1 LIETN
6 HIFRCNFKE
15 TRQRNNVHAHIRESD
30 LPEPVVHKQKTIK
43 LCFFGR
49 SDYPMTSSD
58 LKDAIAARKD
68 IIKKAMIE
76 NIMVLENNGIHVF
89 KKV

>member
-1 LIETN
+1 
-6 HIFRCNFKE
+6 
-15 TRQRNNVHAHIRESD
+15 
-30 LPEPVVHKQKTIK
+30 
-43 LCFFGR
+43 
-49 SDYPMTSSD
+49 MTSSD